1 MLPAVILIGSLV
13 VSVAAAAPDVLA
25 AQAGP
30 ASSRLPS
37 LSQLTAAPP
46 HMPAVEAALVHC
58 LARAGDGPRSA
69 RPSGFVRNEAQ
80 PERWLYP
87 ATRGA
92 ALRVG
97 LTEDAGG
104 CSLVVHEWP
113 GATAPIS
120 AWLRARGYAPGP
132 RPDVFQRTLS
142 RGRGVQ
148 VGVMRG
154 GGRSLLIFV
163 GAGTPDS

>member
-1 MLPAVILIGSLV
+1 MIALIL
-13 VSVAAAAPDVLA
+13 LA
-25 AQAGP
+25 GGLLLSGP
-30 ASSRLPS
+30 APAPAASGQTGANPSRLPS

-69 RPSGFVRNEAQ
+69 RPSGFARNEAQ

-163 GAGTPDS
+163 GAGTPDR